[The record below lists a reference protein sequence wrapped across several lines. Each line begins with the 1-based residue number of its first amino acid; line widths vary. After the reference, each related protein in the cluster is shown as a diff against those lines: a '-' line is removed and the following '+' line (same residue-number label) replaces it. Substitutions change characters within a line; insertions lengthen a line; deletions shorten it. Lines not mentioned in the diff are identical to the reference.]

1 VRRSP
6 SRTWSRHPGP
16 SVESRILACLGTP
29 GPDGPVPWTI
39 RELAEGTGAHP
50 TTIGDT
56 LPRIAGVER
65 AGWAVFPGASGR
77 TARAQLWRLKL

>member
-1 VRRSP
+1 LKVI
-6 SRTWSRHPGP
+6 GP
-16 SVESRILACLGTP
+16 APFEVIDRLYFVV
-29 GPDGPVPWTI
+29 GPVPWTI
-39 RELAEGTGAHP
+39 RELAEGTGAHA

>member
-1 VRRSP
+1 
-6 SRTWSRHPGP
+6 
-16 SVESRILACLGTP
+16 
-29 GPDGPVPWTI
+29 VPWTI